1 MYTDIK
7 LDKSL
12 YSITGRSF
20 TEALAQLDPDREYRG
35 TELEALDAYERQL
48 KRFDIKVSG
57 ENCDRVEKFFVSAES
72 AVLFPE
78 YVRRMIKEGMDDV
91 SILPD
96 ITAATSRTDGYDYRA
111 LSVTSTGSE
120 TGIAQLASLP
130 QTTVKLAASA
140 TALVK
145 FGRKLA
151 CSYESVRKQRLEAF
165 GVILRGLG
173 AQISRAINAKCADV
187 LAAADASPETYTGDI
202 SYADLAAFWASME
215 SCDMDV
221 MLCSPAMMA
230 QILAL
235 SEMKYCVS
243 DFMSSGRV
251 VTPYGVTIIKCPSLD
266 DDTAIGLDSGCAAE
280 VVYGTDVIVD
290 FDKLIS
296 TQCDEIA
303 ASILCGI
310 SVLTAGA
317 VKVLE
322 PAT

>member
-1 MYTDIK
+1 MYTDVK

-20 TEALAQLDPDREYRG
+20 TEALSQLDPDGEYKS
-35 TELEALDAYERQL
+35 TELEGLDAYERQL

-78 YVRRMIKEGMDDV
+78 YVRRMVKEGMDSV

-96 ITAATSRTDGYDYRA
+96 ITAASSRTDGYDYRP
-111 LSVTSTGSE
+111 LSVSVSGSE
-120 TGIAQLASLP
+120 TGISQLTALP
-130 QTTVKLAASA
+130 QTTVTLASSA
-140 TALVK
+140 AALVK
-145 FGRKLA
+145 FGRRLS

-173 AQISRAINAKCADV
+173 AQISRAINAKCATV
-187 LAAADASPETYTGDI
+187 LATGASSETYSGSI
-202 SYADLAAFWASME
+202 SYAALASFWASM
-215 SCDMDV
+215 SGYDMDV

-230 QILAL
+230 SILAL
-235 SEMKYCVS
+235 PEMKYCVT
-243 DFMSSGRV
+243 DFMSSGKV

-266 DDTAIGLDSGCAAE
+266 DDVALGIDSACAAE
-280 VVYGTDVIVD
+280 VIYGTDVIVD

-303 ASILCGI
+303 ASILCGV
-310 SVLTAGA
+310 SVLTSAA
-317 VKVLE
+317 VKKLA
-322 PAT
+322 PAST

>member
-1 MYTDIK
+1 MYNDIK

-20 TEALAQLDPDREYRG
+20 TEALAQLDPDSAYKG
-35 TELEALDAYERQL
+35 TELAALDAYERQL

-57 ENCDRVEKFFVSAES
+57 EGCDRVEKFFVSAES

-78 YVRRMIKEGMDDV
+78 YVRRMIKEGMDEV

-96 ITAATSRTDGYDYRA
+96 IAAASSRTDGYDYRA
-111 LSVTSTGSE
+111 MSVTASGSE
-120 TGIAQLASLP
+120 SDIAQMGTLP
-130 QTTVKLAASA
+130 QTTVKLANSS

-145 FGRKLA
+145 FGRRLSCA
-151 CSYESVRKQRLEAF
+151 YEAIRKQRLETF

-173 AQISRAINAKCADV
+173 AQISRAINAKCASV
-187 LAAADASPETYTGDI
+187 LTSGATAVTYSGSVTYGT
-202 SYADLAAFWASME
+202 LAAFWASM
-215 SCDMDV
+215 SGYDMDV

-230 QILAL
+230 NILAL
-235 SEMKYCVS
+235 SEMKYCVT
-243 DFMSSGRV
+243 DFMSSGKV
-251 VTPYGVTIIKCPSLD
+251 VTPYGVTIIKCPSLAD
-266 DDTAIGLDSGCAAE
+266 NVAIGIDSSCAAE
-280 VVYGTDVIVD
+280 VIYGTDVIVD

-303 ASILCGI
+303 ASILCGV

-317 VKVLE
+317 VKKLT
-322 PAT
+322 PSA